1 MFNPLT
7 PAEMVSAVGRAA
19 RAAAHAPGGTADFT
33 RSQLMSAYSAT
44 RHLAV
49 EMTTS
54 DAELRTF
61 RNEVAASV
69 RRADLEGRL
78 SGHVAAIEEAT
89 DAREVG
95 SAICELLDVLRDEE
109 LRVRVH
115 TLVARLVDREVDLLA
130 DGLDRS

>member
-7 PAEMVSAVGRAA
+7 PAEMVLAVGRAA
-19 RAAAHAPGGTADFT
+19 RAAARAPGGSADFT

-44 RHLAV
+44 RHLTV
-49 EMTTS
+49 EMTTYE
-54 DAELRTF
+54 AELRAF
-61 RNEVAASV
+61 ISEVAAIV
-69 RRADLEGRL
+69 RRTDLDGRL
-78 SGHVAAIEEAT
+78 SGHVAAIEDAS

-95 SAICELLDVLRDEE
+95 TAICELLDVLRDEE

>member
-7 PAEMVSAVGRAA
+7 PAHMVSAVGRAA
-19 RAAAHAPGGTADFT
+19 RAAARAPGGTADLT
-33 RSQLMSAYSAT
+33 RAQLMSAYSAT

-49 EMTTS
+49 EMTAY
-54 DAELRTF
+54 DAELRAF

-69 RRADLEGRL
+69 RRGDLDGRL
-78 SGHVAAIEEAT
+78 SGHLAAIEEAG

-95 SAICELLDVLRDEE
+95 TAICELLDVLRDDE

-130 DGLDRS
+130 DGLDRR